1 MSAFDLTATM
11 DGLAALA
18 VSASLAKNVYAYP
31 VESVTV
37 PCIVVGYPK
46 TIDFDAVFVRG
57 GDHVGLPVWFVVGKT
72 GTKDARDGLSLIL
85 ADASSVKSA
94 FEGTQS
100 FAQTIRVTDAE
111 IAEIT
116 IAGVDY
122 LGAKFNLDIY
132 T

>member
-1 MSAFDLTATM
+1 M

-18 VSASLAKNVYAYP
+18 VSASLAPNVYAYP

-46 TIDFDAVFVRG
+46 NIDFDAVFVRG
-57 GDHVGLPVWFVVGKT
+57 GDRVELPVWFVVGKT
-72 GTKDARDGLSLIL
+72 GTKDARDGLSRIL
-85 ADASSVKSA
+85 ADASSVKSV

-122 LGAKFNLDIY
+122 LGAKFTLEVY
-132 T
+132 S